1 MFKNIL
7 IVISF
12 LLFSK
17 ISFSQDTLPE
27 VSVTSISKKVLVSWT
42 NPFTSVTNIIIQ
54 RSADKFKN
62 FKTIGSVL
70 NVKSKTNGFIDN
82 TEFSDPQYYRVLTTF
97 EGGTY
102 IYSQSHKPGVE
113 LPKAVLQIQET
124 YETRDLSNLK
134 KISPVPPP
142 AVVKNIF
149 VPSKMVYTGKENNVI
164 ISLKNVEKKKYTI
177 KFFDQDGIFLFEL
190 KKITEPLL
198 TLDKVNFI
206 HAGLFNFEL
215 YEDGILLEKHEI
227 FIPKD
232 GQSMPALD
240 ASGHELK

>member
-1 MFKNIL
+1 MFKCL
-7 IVISF
+7 FIVGFF
-12 LLFSK
+12 LLFHNN
-17 ISFSQDTLPE
+17 SFCQDTLPE
-27 VSVTSISKKVLVSWT
+27 VSVTFISKKVLISWT

-54 RSADKFKN
+54 RSPDSLKN

-70 NVKSKTNGFIDN
+70 NVKSKTNGFSDN
-82 TEFSDPQYYRVLTTF
+82 NEFSAPQYYRVLTTF

-102 IYSQSHKPGVE
+102 MFSQSHKPGDE
-113 LPKAVLQIQET
+113 LPKAVSEIQET
-124 YETRDLSNLK
+124 YEPNDFSNAK
-134 KISPVPPP
+134 KIAPTPPP
-142 AVVKNIF
+142 VIRNIF

-164 ISLKNVEKKKYTI
+164 ISLQNVERKKYTI
-177 KFFDQDGIFLFEL
+177 KFFEADGTFLFEL

-215 YEDGILLEKHEI
+215 YADGSLIEKHQI
-227 FIPKD
+227 YIPKD
-232 GQSMPALD
+232 GQPMPALD